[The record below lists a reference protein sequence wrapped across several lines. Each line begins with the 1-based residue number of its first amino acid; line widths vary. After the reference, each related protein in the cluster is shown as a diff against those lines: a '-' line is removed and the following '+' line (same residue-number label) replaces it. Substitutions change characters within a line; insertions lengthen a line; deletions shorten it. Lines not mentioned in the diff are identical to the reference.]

1 MRGARAAPFRP
12 RPELVLLPL
21 LSLLCHRGR
30 PQGSPGP
37 LQCYG
42 VGPLGDLNCSWG
54 PLGDLRAPSTL
65 HLQSQKYLG
74 SEDSTSWAPAKR
86 NCLILRSCFLLLCD
100 LSHPNR
106 TWTVA
111 VPTGQSWV
119 AIPREQLTMSDELLV
134 WGTEAGQSLWPPVTV
149 DLETRMEPGA
159 PWLIPDVD
167 FSEDYPLEATVQWA
181 PPVWPPHK
189 VLVCQFYYQKCQRT
203 GGDSAWTLLEP
214 EVKSIPLTPIEIP
227 DLELA
232 TTYEVYGRCRMEKEE
247 DLWGKQSPI
256 LSFQTPPSDVWISGS
271 ICATSGPPEALFLWK
286 VPGHCGQMSYKVWFQ
301 VKGQELTQKPAAC
314 CNSSIPSQA
323 DWVGVSAVNATSRG
337 PLTNLSLACLGPE
350 AAPHG
355 VEVTSMAGSEELLV
369 TWQRGSGQLQEH
381 VVDWIRDGDPPEAL
395 SWTRLP
401 PENLRALL
409 PGNFEG
415 GIPYRIT
422 VTAVSPSG
430 LAPAPSVWKFREELV
445 PIAGPALWRLQDTP
459 PGTPT
464 IAWGEVPRRQLR
476 GHLTHY
482 TLCVQSG
489 TGPSICM
496 NVSGSTRNITLPDL
510 PWGPCE
516 LWMTASTIAG
526 QGPAGDSLRLHL
538 PDNTLK
544 WKVLPGVFVLWGLL
558 LMGCGMS
565 LAASGRCLHLRHK
578 VLPRWVWEKVPD
590 PANSNSGQP
599 HVEEVPPAQPLG
611 DFPILEVEEMEPLPV
626 TEPPQT
632 PARLDSGYEKHF
644 LPTPEELGLLG
655 LPPGPK
661 FCPEP
666 TPGQETGAP
675 LTDEDTEDQGG

>member
-21 LSLLCHRGR
+21 LSLLCDRGR

-65 HLQSQKYLG
+65 HFQSQKYH
-74 SEDSTSWAPAKR
+74 S
-86 NCLILRSCFLLLCD
+86 
-100 LSHPNR
+100 NR
-106 TWTVA
+106 TWTVT

-134 WGTEAGQSLWPPVTV
+134 WGTEAGQPLWPPVFV
-149 DLETRMEPGA
+149 NLETRMKPDA
-159 PWLIPDVD
+159 PQLYPDVD
-167 FSEDYPLEATVQWA
+167 FSEDDPLEATVQWA

-189 VLVCQFYYQKCQRT
+189 VLVCQFYYQKCQ
-203 GGDSAWTLLEP
+203 GNSWTLLEP
-214 EVKSIPLTPIEIP
+214 EVKSIPLTPVEIP

-232 TTYEVYGRCRMEKEE
+232 TGYEMYGRCRMEKEE
-247 DLWGKQSPI
+247 ELWGKQSPI
-256 LSFQTPPSDVWISGS
+256 LSFQTPPADVWISGG
-271 ICATSGPPEALFLWK
+271 ICGTADTREVLLLWK
-286 VPGHCGQMSYKVWFQ
+286 PPDQCVQMSYKVWFQ
-301 VKGQELTQKPAAC
+301 VKGQERIQKTAPC
-314 CNSSIPSQA
+314 CNSSVPSQA
-323 DWVGVSAVNATSRG
+323 DWVGLSAVNARSWG
-337 PLTNLSLACLGPE
+337 PLTNLSLACLGPG

-355 VEVTSMAGSEELLV
+355 VEVTSVPGSSELLV

-381 VVDWIRDGDPPEAL
+381 VVDWARDGDPLGAL

-401 PENLRALL
+401 AENLRALL

-415 GIPYRIT
+415 GVPYRIT
-422 VTAVSPSG
+422 VTAVSPYG

-445 PIAGPALWRLQDTP
+445 PLAGPELRRLQDTP

-464 IAWGEVPRRQLR
+464 VAWEEVPRHQLR

-482 TLCVQSG
+482 TLCAQSG
-489 TGPSICM
+489 TGPSVCM
-496 NVSGSTRNITLPDL
+496 NVSGSTRSITLPDL

-516 LWMTASTIAG
+516 LWMTASTTAG
-526 QGPAGDSLRLHL
+526 QGPPGPSLRLHL
-538 PDNTLK
+538 PDNTLE
-544 WKVLPGVFVLWGLL
+544 WKVLPGVFLLWGLL
-558 LMGCGMS
+558 LLGCGLS

-578 VLPRWVWEKVPD
+578 VLPRWIWEKVPD

-599 HVEEVPPAQPLG
+599 HMEEVPPAQPLR

-626 TEPPQT
+626 PEPPQT

-655 LPPGPK
+655 PPPGPK
-661 FCPEP
+661 FRPEP
-666 TPGQETGAP
+666 TPGQETGAQR
-675 LTDEDTEDQGG
+675 TDEDTEDQGG

>member
-65 HLQSQKYLG
+65 HLQSQKY
-74 SEDSTSWAPAKR
+74 
-86 NCLILRSCFLLLCD
+86 
-100 LSHPNR
+100 HPNR

-445 PIAGPALWRLQDTP
+445 
-459 PGTPT
+459 
-464 IAWGEVPRRQLR
+464 
-476 GHLTHY
+476 
-482 TLCVQSG
+482 
-489 TGPSICM
+489 
-496 NVSGSTRNITLPDL
+496 SGSTRNITLPDL